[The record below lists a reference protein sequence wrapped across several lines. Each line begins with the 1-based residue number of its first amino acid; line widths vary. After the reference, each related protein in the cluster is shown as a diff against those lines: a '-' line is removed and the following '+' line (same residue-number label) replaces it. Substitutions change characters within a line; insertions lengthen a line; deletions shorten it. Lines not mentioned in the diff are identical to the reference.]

1 MYFFFVA
8 ESENTNTSPLAGP
21 GPGGHKPSFK
31 STKLAKRARSFKEDL
46 LEKISQMRSPNI
58 IQSGRSQSPKNRVKN
73 DVQDQY
79 YKNPTHELEVI
90 AKQIQF
96 ALKHLRDV
104 VSHKKLEVLPGNGT
118 IILDTVWAINLAVKS
133 IVSAENSTSITS
145 ATHQLF
151 QSVAKLIKLCD
162 ETLITTEPSHINES
176 HVDEVTKLVNDA
188 VEVRHI

>member
-1 MYFFFVA
+1 M
-8 ESENTNTSPLAGP
+8 AGP

-58 IQSGRSQSPKNRVKN
+58 IQSGRSQSPKNNRVKN
-73 DVQDQY
+73 DMIIQDSY

-104 VSHKKLEVLPGNGT
+104 VSHQKLEVLPGNGT

-162 ETLITTEPSHINES
+162 ETLITTEPTHINES

-188 VEVRHI
+188 VEVRNFNH